1 MKVAVSIHSPTGAQE
16 PNLATLTSFMNA
28 AKQFAIMEIKIQL
41 MMSAL
46 MALIPHAVITQNSK
60 LAHLPSVNQFAK
72 KNAAQNQQL
81 SAQITTATMTAV
93 NTPQATRSAVVQW
106 LIKP

>member
-60 LAHLPSVNQFAK
+60 LAHLPLGEPVCQEECCTEP
-72 KNAAQNQQL
+72 AAFCPDHHCHDDCCEY
-81 SAQITTATMTAV
+81 
-93 NTPQATRSAVVQW
+93 TPGH
-106 LIKP
+106 